1 MRPLS
6 INQLREDRT
15 IAGEHALP
23 RGLLAQW
30 RSMSRVGSVSD
41 VQARRPKPLNIVLI
55 CHFGRT
61 GYNILRSLR
70 AIGARV
76 YLVHDNR
83 SASLRFSR
91 CCKVVHASQDLQH
104 TDPDSVLG
112 VINDLHLEVG
122 LDSVIASDVE
132 SLAFLARFKNRLLA
146 PVFPMSDAGTLAV
159 LNDKWEFYKLCE
171 GEGVAVP
178 RSLSLSSKSEFNLDA
193 VQRELGFPLIVKPVD
208 SYGQRGITILRDR
221 AQAAAWQRSDGDPKQ
236 AVIVQEYIEGQDW
249 ALSVF
254 AQDGIIKHWVSW
266 VCPSQLDSGYGIG
279 RFLATEFSPRDDLL
293 AMTQK
298 VVSAT
303 HFSGVANFDARYDDQ
318 ACTMKMLECNPRF
331 FNRMSAARLSGLD
344 FVQPG
349 LPIEGSQPVTL
360 GNVGYYPWQEIFSKR
375 GLQRLIQRKW
385 RMTPLWH
392 DLYEMGTDPL
402 PPIVRKL
409 MHEDGRA

>member
-6 INQLREDRT
+6 IKQLREDRT
-15 IAGEHALP
+15 IAGEHTLP
-23 RGLLAQW
+23 RSFLSNW
-30 RSMSRVGSVSD
+30 RAKSRVGPMSGRQD
-41 VQARRPKPLNIVLI
+41 RRSKPLNIVLI

-91 CCKVVHASQDLQH
+91 RCKVVHASRELQA
-104 TDPDSVLG
+104 TDPDLVLSI
-112 VINDLHLEVG
+112 INDLHLEVG
-122 LDSVIASDVE
+122 LDSVMASDVE
-132 SLAFLARFKNRLLA
+132 SLAFLSRIKDRLLA
-146 PVFPMSDAGTLAV
+146 PVFPMSDASTLV
-159 LNDKWEFYKLCE
+159 TLNDKWEFYKLCE
-171 GEGVAVP
+171 VAGVAVP
-178 RSLSLSSKSEFNLDA
+178 KSLSLSSKAEFNPDA
-193 VQRELGFPLIVKPVD
+193 VQRELGFPIIVKPVD

-221 AQAAAWQRSDGDPKQ
+221 AQAANWQRSSGDPDQ
-236 AVIVQEYIEGQDW
+236 AVIVQEYIEGRDW

-254 AQDGIIKHWVSW
+254 AQDGVIKHWVSW

-279 RFLATEFSPRDDLL
+279 RFLATEFIPRDDLL

-298 VVSAT
+298 IIATT

-344 FVQPG
+344 FVRPG
-349 LPIEGSQPVTL
+349 LPVGGTQPVSL
-360 GNVGYYPWQEIFSKR
+360 RNVSYYPWQELFSKR
-375 GLQRLIQRKW
+375 GLQRLMQRKW
-385 RMTPLWH
+385 RLAPLLR
-392 DLYEMGTDPL
+392 DIYEMSTDPL
-402 PPIVRKL
+402 PPIVRKWAQ
-409 MHEDGRA
+409 EDGRD